1 MRSLY
6 IRYVRGQIASEIS
19 RQRLKLAWFA
29 WGYWPL
35 LFVKTLSVGRR
46 MELIARFLKVDW
58 SIEHAHRPS
67 EISAVCAALAE
78 RRAVPG
84 EVLVEAGCYLG
95 GSSAKFSIICAR
107 LGYALRIYDSFEGVE
122 AMPAADKAGTYDFSG
137 HYAASEEIVRAN
149 LREYGDLSVC
159 SLHKGWFADT
169 LATCPVQQPV
179 RVAYIDCDLA
189 KGTREALSGIVPSL
203 TNDGWIFSQD
213 FHIGPVVEALSDTNT
228 WQTVGANVPTIR
240 RLGERLASIRFHS
253 RKDPSPIGPR
263 DLEDLQGAKEVI
275 SRELIHI
282 TYVGNFLSEHGLN
295 PTYSEALVPKLREQ
309 GMAVRP
315 ASSFLNPLLRFLD
328 MGTAVLNA
336 PRQRACVIL
345 DLCSGPRAFPAA
357 YLVSKFCRLTR
368 KPYIVVLHG
377 GNLPGLLTRSRS
389 RLLSMLRGAERV
401 VSPSKYLADVF
412 AEHLNAEVIPNALSI
427 DEYSFRARTS
437 PQPNFFYLR
446 AFHRNYGPLVAIKAF
461 AIVQQQYPNAHL
473 TMVGPEIDDVLGECQ
488 SLAAELKL
496 NSNIDFLGR
505 VSKSRIPELGS
516 KCDIFLNPTF
526 VDNTPVSTV
535 EAMAMGMCIVATTA
549 GGLPYLLQDGHTA
562 LLVSPGDEVEMAK
575 AVFRILQNPRL
586 GESLSRNA
594 RSMAEQ
600 MDWRTVTPRWVDVIQ
615 SVANQAS

>member
-1 MRSLY
+1 MY
-6 IRYVRGQIASEIS
+6 IRYVRARITSEIS

-35 LFVKTLSVGRR
+35 LFIKTLSVGRR
-46 MELIARFLKVDW
+46 LDLIVRFLKVDW

-67 EISAVCAALAE
+67 EISAVCTALAE

-84 EVLVEAGCYLG
+84 EVLLEAGCYLG
-95 GSSAKFSIICAR
+95 GSSAKFSIICAG
-107 LGYALRIYDSFEGVE
+107 LGYRLCIYDSFEGVE
-122 AMPAADKAGTYDFSG
+122 AMSLADKAGTYDFSG
-137 HYAASEEIVRAN
+137 HYAASEEVVQAN
-149 LREYGDLSVC
+149 LRKYGDLSVC

-169 LATCPVQQPV
+169 LASAPAPHPV

-189 KGTREALSGIVPSL
+189 KGTKEALAGIVPSL
-203 TNDGWIFSQD
+203 TKDGWIFSQD
-213 FHIGPVVEALSDTNT
+213 FHIDPVVELLTDKNT
-228 WQTVGANVPTIR
+228 WLTIGRNEPTIG
-240 RLGERLASIRFHS
+240 RLGERLASIRFLNGDQA
-253 RKDPSPIGPR
+253 DPSQIGTA
-263 DLEDLQGAKEVI
+263 DLEDRLRSAKVI
-275 SRELIHI
+275 SRENIHI

-328 MGTAVLNA
+328 MGTAVWNA

-357 YLVSKFCRLTR
+357 YLMSKFCRLTH

-377 GNLPGLLTRSRS
+377 GNLPGLLAKSRS
-389 RLLSMLRGAERV
+389 RLLDMLRGAERV

-412 AEHLNAEVIPNALSI
+412 ADHLNTEVIPNALSI
-427 DEYSFRARTS
+427 DDYSFRARTS

-446 AFHRNYGPLVAIKAF
+446 AFHRNYGPLIAIKAF

-473 TMVGPEIDDVLGECQ
+473 TMVGPEIDDVLRECQ

-496 NSNIDFLGR
+496 HSNIDFLGR
-505 VSKSRIPELGS
+505 VSKSRIPEIGS

-549 GGLPYLLQDGHTA
+549 GGLPYLLEDGHTA
-562 LLVSPGDEVEMAK
+562 LLVSPGNEVEMA
-575 AVFRILQNPRL
+575 AAILRILQNPTL

-594 RSMAEQ
+594 RSTAEQ

-615 SVANQAS
+615 SVAKQAS

>member
-1 MRSLY
+1 M
-6 IRYVRGQIASEIS
+6 S

-35 LFVKTLSVGRR
+35 LFVKTLSFGRR
-46 MELIARFLKVDW
+46 LELIARFLKIDW

-78 RRAVPG
+78 RRAAPG
-84 EVLVEAGCYLG
+84 EIMLEAGCYLG
-95 GSSAKFSIICAR
+95 GSSAKFSIICAA
-107 LGYALRIYDSFEGVE
+107 LGYRLCIYDSFEGVE
-122 AMPAADKAGTYDFSG
+122 AMSAEDKAGTYDFSG
-137 HYAASEEIVRAN
+137 HYAASEEVVRGN
-149 LREYGDLSVC
+149 LSQYGELGIC

-169 LATCPVQQPV
+169 LANARSPHPV

-189 KGTREALSGIVPSL
+189 KGTKEALAGIVPSL
-203 TNDGWIFSQD
+203 TSDGWIFSQD
-213 FHIGPVVEALSDTNT
+213 FHIDPVVELLSDKST
-228 WQTVGANVPTIR
+228 WLAIGRNSPTIC
-240 RLGERLASIRFHS
+240 RLGERIASIRFLS
-253 RKDPSPIGPR
+253 RDQVDRSQSAGPDLKDQVKS
-263 DLEDLQGAKEVI
+263 AKKVI
-275 SRELIHI
+275 SQEKIHI

-328 MGTAVLNA
+328 MGTAVWNA

-357 YLVSKFCRLTR
+357 YLVSRFCRLTH

-377 GNLPGLLTRSRS
+377 GNLPGLLTKSRS

-412 AEHLNAEVIPNALSI
+412 ADHLNTEVIPNALSI
-427 DEYSFRARTS
+427 DDYSFRARTS

-446 AFHRNYGPLVAIKAF
+446 AFHRNYGPIIAIKAF

-473 TMVGPEIDDVLGECQ
+473 TMVGPEIDDVLRECE

-496 NSNIDFLGR
+496 QSNIDFLGR

-562 LLVSPGDEVEMAK
+562 LLVSPGDEVEMAT
-575 AVFRILQNPRL
+575 AILRILRNPTL

-615 SVANQAS
+615 SVAKQAS